1 MKNFKT
7 ICPEAVLRKENQR
20 EGDRGALVTLR
31 IGEVEKPV
39 VYVGNR
45 EDADFAVLEGSRE
58 EAERFFDTLWEEG
71 LSPLHLADAV
81 KDYNFAEKCENL

>member
-7 ICPEAVLRKENQR
+7 IYTEAVLQKEKQR
-20 EGDRGALVTLR
+20 GEDRGALIVLR
-31 IGEVEKPV
+31 IGETEKPV
-39 VYVGNR
+39 VYVEHR

-58 EAERFFDTLWEEG
+58 EAERFFNTLWEEG

>member
-7 ICPEAVLRKENQR
+7 IGMEAVLQKEKQKG
-20 EGDRGALVTLR
+20 EDRGALIVLR
-31 IGEVEKPV
+31 IGETEKPV
-39 VYVGNR
+39 VYVENR

-58 EAERFFDTLWEEG
+58 EAERFFNILWEEG

-81 KDYNFAEKCENL
+81 RDYNFAEKCENL